1 MSTPALAPAEAT
13 TEAPR
18 ATAVAF
24 ARTSGPQLG
33 GSAAA
38 VLEAA
43 SALLG
48 SVGVPDHVDDTGL
61 NARID
66 PTRVAVQF
74 DPTAAATVA
83 VPRFTP
89 PASEP
94 SSRAEAAEL
103 DEALEVLAAEPV
115 VVAES
120 RDAIR
125 ARLEASL
132 TAQLA
137 ARSPLAARAA
147 ISSDLAVPEPVAV
160 DPPHA
165 PLEPVAVSD
174 SVCAQLE
181 QAALLD
187 ESVTPLESSPPVP
200 HALRPAPTLAAAF
213 AVSASVSSGALGAH
227 EPHDS
232 AADLATDLPR
242 RSSPPTA
249 PRASSPPDAPRASS
263 PPAGPTPSGSALR
276 LDLDKDKQRR
286 LDELRALHA
295 RLEPLDAYARLGLDA
310 EAEAADVTE
319 AFEARARVHDPDRS
333 VPGSASRE
341 LRALAEEVYLLF
353 VRARDTLLSP
363 AARRELDRRR
373 DPHALPHRVEAQV
386 LRAEAQ
392 FQAALLQ
399 LDAGALAQAY
409 EALEEAVALAPDE
422 GVYLA
427 YRAWTTFM
435 LAPDEPEVATGALA
449 ELERATA
456 LSPRAE
462 EPHVFVGLIQEKL
475 GRREDATRSLRRA
488 LVANPDSVRALR
500 ALRALAPPVEKKTG
514 LFARFS
520 GG

>member
-1 MSTPALAPAEAT
+1 M
-13 TEAPR
+13 
-18 ATAVAF
+18 
-24 ARTSGPQLG
+24 
-33 GSAAA
+33 
-38 VLEAA
+38 EAA

-61 NARID
+61 NARVD

-83 VPRFTP
+83 VPRFAP
-89 PASEP
+89 PVSEP
-94 SSRAEAAEL
+94 STRGEAAEL

-137 ARSPLAARAA
+137 ARSPLARAA
-147 ISSDLAVPEPVAV
+147 ISSDLEVPEPLAV
-160 DPPHA
+160 DPPRA

-174 SVCAQLE
+174 IVRARLE

-200 HALRPAPTLAAAF
+200 PVARAAPVLADVPAGLA
-213 AVSASVSSGALGAH
+213 SG
-227 EPHDS
+227 
-232 AADLATDLPR
+232 
-242 RSSPPTA
+242 
-249 PRASSPPDAPRASS
+249 
-263 PPAGPTPSGSALR
+263 AGPTPSGSSLR

-286 LDELRALHA
+286 LEELRALHA

-310 EAEAADVTE
+310 EAEATDVTE

-363 AARRELDRRR
+363 VARRELDRRR

-386 LRAEAQ
+386 IRAEAQ

-399 LDAGALAQAY
+399 LDAGALPQAY
-409 EALEEAVALAPDE
+409 EALEEAVTLAPDE

-449 ELERATA
+449 ELERATT

-514 LFARFS
+514 LFALFS

>member
-1 MSTPALAPAEAT
+1 MSTEAT
-13 TEAPR
+13 TEPPR
-18 ATAVAF
+18 PSAVAYT
-24 ARTSGPQLG
+24 RTAGPQLG

-38 VLEAA
+38 AFEAA

-48 SVGVPDHVDDTGL
+48 SVGVPDHIDDTGL
-61 NARID
+61 NARVD

-74 DPTAAATVA
+74 DPTAAPTVA
-83 VPRFTP
+83 VPRLPP
-89 PASEP
+89 PAP
-94 SSRAEAAEL
+94 EAAASTEAEEL

-120 RDAIR
+120 RQAIR

-137 ARSPLAARAA
+137 ARSPLSARAP
-147 ISSDLAVPEPVAV
+147 ISSDLDLPTTG
-160 DPPHA
+160 A
-165 PLEPVAVSD
+165 PARLDAVAVSE
-174 SVCAQLE
+174 VVRAQLDRGD
-181 QAALLD
+181 ALD
-187 ESVTPLESSPPVP
+187 EAVTPLESAPPASLGSSPLPAAVATSMVP
-200 HALRPAPTLAAAF
+200 SPLSPADAVGPGLARAA
-213 AVSASVSSGALGAH
+213 
-227 EPHDS
+227 EPHSS
-232 AADLATDLPR
+232 AADLAGELVR
-242 RSSPPTA
+242 R
-249 PRASSPPDAPRASS
+249 SSPPDAPRTSA
-263 PPAGPTPSGSALR
+263 PPDAPRTSAPPGGPSPSGSALR

-286 LDELRALHA
+286 LEELRALHG
-295 RLEPLDAYARLGLDA
+295 RLEPQDAYARLGLDA
-310 EAEAADVTE
+310 DAEATDITE
-319 AFEARARVHDPDRS
+319 AFEARARVHHPDRS

-363 AARRELDRRR
+363 AARRELDRQR
-373 DPHALPHRVEAQV
+373 DPLGPPHRVEAQAM
-386 LRAEAQ
+386 RAEAQ
-392 FQAALLQ
+392 FQAALGQ
-399 LDAGALAQAY
+399 LDAGALPQAY
-409 EALEEAVALAPDE
+409 EALEEAVTLAPEE

-435 LAPDEPEVATGALA
+435 LAPDEAEVASGALA
-449 ELERATA
+449 ELERATT

-462 EPHVFVGLIQEKL
+462 EPHVFAGLIQEKL
-475 GRREDATRSLRRA
+475 GRREEATRSLRRA